1 MHRFR
6 KKTNNLLEVREPWRD
21 CGWTVQLTVNNRQSI
36 TNIVTTC
43 TKRIGADVVLT
54 GTAVVAVAPFD
65 DLADLIGATL
75 TDSALDALDQ
85 LQHHQ
90 DPLFEDPIPR

>member
-6 KKTNNLLEVREPWRD
+6 KKTNNMIEVREPWKD
-21 CGWTVQLTVNNRQSI
+21 CGWQVNLTVNNRQSI
-36 TNIVTTC
+36 TMIVTTC
-43 TKRIGADVVLT
+43 TKRIGPDVVLN
-54 GTAVVAVAPFD
+54 GVATAAVAPFD

-90 DPLFEDPIPR
+90 DPRFEDPTPR